1 MQRNLDS
8 VPSSPRTPPPPEAA
22 PQNIHQDSQRQHQS
36 SEQRYCIYC
45 QSYQV
50 WKFRGDKGKDGS
62 KIYIDE
68 HGSRWAGRRCPSC
81 EKKRV
86 RAANKHDNFERT
98 SIAHKLKSQGYQV
111 MSTASPMLV
120 QKQGRYLTVGIQRAF
135 TDAQGNIIVEE
146 PTEASEKTHLTAL
159 LFQTTKILTQEQ
171 VQALGE
177 QLCRFPP
184 AGKATDSYL
193 PKSS

>member
-1 MQRNLDS
+1 
-8 VPSSPRTPPPPEAA
+8 
-22 PQNIHQDSQRQHQS
+22 
-36 SEQRYCIYC
+36 
-45 QSYQV
+45 
-50 WKFRGDKGKDGS
+50 
-62 KIYIDE
+62 
-68 HGSRWAGRRCPSC
+68 
-81 EKKRV
+81 
-86 RAANKHDNFERT
+86 
-98 SIAHKLKSQGYQV
+98 
-111 MSTASPMLV
+111 MLV